1 MVARLVVAA
10 SLLLHVALGAH
21 PAKIFSQVKQ
31 APHQPVRHV
40 PPPVPPVAPAHS
52 PVPHAQGFFEANP
65 LGVPGLPEHEEWQ
78 RHEGS
83 PPAKPTPNGTH
94 FAMCFT

>member
-1 MVARLVVAA
+1 
-10 SLLLHVALGAH
+10 
-21 PAKIFSQVKQ
+21 
-31 APHQPVRHV
+31 
-40 PPPVPPVAPAHS
+40 
-52 PVPHAQGFFEANP
+52 VPHAQGFFEANP